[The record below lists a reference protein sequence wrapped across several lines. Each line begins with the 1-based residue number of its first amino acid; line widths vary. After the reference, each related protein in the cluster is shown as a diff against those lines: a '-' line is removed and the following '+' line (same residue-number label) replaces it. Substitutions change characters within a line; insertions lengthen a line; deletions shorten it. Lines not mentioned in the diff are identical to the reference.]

1 MNPPTDRLAT
11 KPLASPGHEAPASMS
26 KRAEVDF
33 RTESRNMTERYREP
47 NIRTMG
53 RYRISDP
60 ECGIF
65 ATWPKKQEAIRAAE
79 LHYQERRCDDI
90 RVTDTMA
97 GYNRA
102 REWNRLGN
110 ALSHRPSM
118 AEELNL
124 PETPE

>member
-1 MNPPTDRLAT
+1 
-11 KPLASPGHEAPASMS
+11 
-26 KRAEVDF
+26 
-33 RTESRNMTERYREP
+33 MTERYREP

-60 ECGIF
+60 ECGVF
-65 ATWPKKQEAIRAAE
+65 ATRPKKQDAIRTAE
-79 LHYQERRCDDI
+79 LHHQERGCNDVRL
-90 RVTDTMA
+90 TDTMA
-97 GYNRA
+97 RYGRA
-102 REWNRLGN
+102 NEWNRHGH